1 MNLSSLLAK
10 LFKVGADAV
19 EDVGSVLAGEGIY
32 HSFFGKS
39 FHQYARK
46 KQENNPRHEFDDF
59 CEQNLSRQEMA
70 ILNEIYCWWFA
81 PKSEGG
87 LGKKENDFVTLIMG
101 YKEHKL
107 DEIKLIIRA
116 WASGDH
122 RYVELKL
129 YKLEHDWL
137 DQDIKHDVIDPILTP
152 LNQKISN
159 NLARKRER
167 RRIQMTPK
175 SERRRSNG

>member
-1 MNLSSLLAK
+1 MNLNGWLK
-10 LFKVGADAV
+10 GLFKIGADAV

-39 FHQYARK
+39 FHQYAK
-46 KQENNPRHEFDDF
+46 KKEENNPRHEFDDF

-87 LGKKENDFVTLIMG
+87 LGKKENDFVTIIMG
-101 YKEHKL
+101 YREHHLL
-107 DEIKLIIRA
+107 DELKLMIRV
-116 WASGDH
+116 WAGGDR

-137 DQDIKHDVIDPILTP
+137 DQDIKHDVIDPILKP
-152 LNQKISN
+152 LNDQLQS
-159 NLARKRER
+159 NLARKRALR
-167 RRIQMTPK
+167 NLKVPVKPGRRIF
-175 SERRRSNG
+175 